1 LSKFQFHI
9 QYNEILTN
17 YSSTWNTTFG
27 TPPAAQSTSAPQ
39 QSPLKIA
46 VSGAHEVHELPQM
59 HALPNVNLPPGSQ
72 PMPPQQ
78 YSGAPIPSFV
88 SPSMWQESV
97 ASVYEGGMKRQ
108 WDYDDGNVGNVSK
121 RPR

>member
-1 LSKFQFHI
+1 MDRDEINGTSEDVAGDVGDGHGRTHDRGGRGLHVDRRSRGSLARLAAIQGQSEEEKRIPTNTRYCLSR
-9 QYNEILTN
+9 E
-17 YSSTWNTTFG
+17 
-27 TPPAAQSTSAPQ
+27 P
-39 QSPLKIA
+39 
-46 VSGAHEVHELPQM
+46 
-59 HALPNVNLPPGSQ
+59 Q

-97 ASVYEGGMKRQ
+97 ASVYEGGLKRQ
-108 WDYDDGNVGNVSK
+108 WDYEDGNMNSMSK

>member
-1 LSKFQFHI
+1 MQ
-9 QYNEILTN
+9 T
-17 YSSTWNTTFG
+17 
-27 TPPAAQSTSAPQ
+27 
-39 QSPLKIA
+39 
-46 VSGAHEVHELPQM
+46 
-59 HALPNVNLPPGSQ
+59 LPNVNLPSGNQ

-97 ASVYEGGMKRQ
+97 ASVYEGGIKRQ
-108 WDYDDGNVGNVSK
+108 WGDYDDGTMNASK